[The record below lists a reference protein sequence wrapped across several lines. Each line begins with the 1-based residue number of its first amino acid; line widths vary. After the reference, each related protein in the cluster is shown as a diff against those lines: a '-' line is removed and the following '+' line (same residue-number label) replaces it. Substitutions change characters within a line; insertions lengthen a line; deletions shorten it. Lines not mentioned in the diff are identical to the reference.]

1 MLILLFLR
9 LLNFLVIF
17 INFESLVLLY
27 IFLIFFLRILFKSKF
42 IGKERGNVYDRV
54 KFLELVKVIK
64 EFNDFKNDEV
74 NIILG
79 VLDLF
84 KKFVKEVMI
93 KIEDV
98 YMFDINSVLDFEI
111 VFEIM
116 KRGYIRIFIYENDLG
131 NIVVFLNIKDL
142 ALIDFDDKIFI
153 RIVIKFY

>member
-1 MLILLFLR
+1 
-9 LLNFLVIF
+9 
-17 INFESLVLLY
+17 
-27 IFLIFFLRILFKSKF
+27 
-42 IGKERGNVYDRV
+42 
-54 KFLELVKVIK
+54 
-64 EFNDFKNDEV
+64 
-74 NIILG
+74 
-79 VLDLF
+79 
-84 KKFVKEVMI
+84 MI

-142 ALIDFDDKIFI
+142 VLIDFDDKIFI